1 MGVAAAAGRPSTI
14 PSRAYPAWTS
24 VRHVC
29 EAPDKPPVRG
39 RLFTPIEMSPRPS
52 PHEPSRAAIL
62 ARQRVAAELG
72 TRAHEARM
80 AQHLTLDQLAGR
92 AGLTR
97 ASVHGV
103 EAGRTASLV
112 TYARIATALSLR
124 LEADMTDSRPSNRT
138 DFGRSS
144 EDFVHAAMGELEA
157 VHLGALGLLVRLDEP
172 YQHYQFAGRADLVS
186 WHADKTNLLHIK
198 NKTRV
203 PNVQEIVGTF
213 TAKRAYLGPVLAE
226 RLGMLKWRSET
237 HVL

>member
-1 MGVAAAAGRPSTI
+1 WPAAPAADGGWTRRPGSPLSAASSADFQYVSTGSLLRAVRT
-14 PSRAYPAWTS
+14 PADPGLGSRQPPGARRPFPARAYPAWTS

-29 EAPDKPPVRG
+29 AAPDKPPVRG
-39 RLFTPIEMSPRPS
+39 GLFTPIEMSPRPS

-112 TYARIATALSLR
+112 TYARIATALSL
-124 LEADMTDSRPSNRT
+124 
-138 DFGRSS
+138 
-144 EDFVHAAMGELEA
+144 
-157 VHLGALGLLVRLDEP
+157 
-172 YQHYQFAGRADLVS
+172 
-186 WHADKTNLLHIK
+186 
-198 NKTRV
+198 
-203 PNVQEIVGTF
+203 
-213 TAKRAYLGPVLAE
+213 
-226 RLGMLKWRSET
+226 
-237 HVL
+237 